1 MNVVI
6 FFLNVSSGQCHEIAR
21 GSNVAAS
28 NDIIRVSKKKKKD
41 SQIAAA
47 KMLMCSFYSNV
58 LLLVPS

>member
-6 FFLNVSSGQCHEIAR
+6 FFLNVSSGQCYEIAR
-21 GSNVAAS
+21 GLNVAAS
-28 NDIIRVSKKKKKD
+28 NDIIRVSKKKD